1 MKKKKMLLIF
11 LIIVTCILILI
22 GNYKNNYTLEIQ
34 PPSKTWSKE
43 VSIATATTKNAPVI
57 LKEENRILVA
67 YDNNKNLN
75 IVETNAVGEVLNN
88 KQYEVNEELINNVLL
103 TKSVDGY
110 ILMLN
115 SIEDSEGYLLKVYID
130 KDLNEVSRENIKG
143 INSIYQLD
151 NKNIV
156 VAYEDKLEIINTV
169 EDKMVSIPAKNTD
182 MLSATKNKDGFLIC
196 YMEDNSYI
204 KAITFNEAMVSEPI
218 LVEEIAN
225 NNRVTYKNMSCSS
238 DGENGYT
245 MFEQYVKG
253 ELHSC
258 RLFEFPIAGGEVK
271 ESKPRINESN
281 ELINAIGTYSDE
293 EGGKFYSTID
303 NSYGKKEERRGIAS
317 FVVKDGKI
325 NKVEPVTRT
334 RGVCINP
341 YVNENYISYLSFR
354 DEDLYDVVIASTDEG
369 FKAINNLPRE
379 SEKKSALT
387 YTIEG
392 LMNSFVSIIIVG
404 FPWIAIGLVLSGA
417 VTFLDYKL
425 SNKQKKIAYI
435 IVATLTTCS
444 KTFFIIKMFYVKYVY
459 MLPPAIAPIYVGIV
473 LCILIAAITYSYGYC
488 TYTSEFEGIF
498 ISKFVLSLL
507 IDALLTLMIYAPL
520 II

>member
-1 MKKKKMLLIF
+1 MKKKKILLIF

-22 GNYKNNYTLEIQ
+22 GSYKNNYNLAIQ

-43 VSIATATTKNAPVI
+43 VSVATATTKNAPVI

-67 YDNNKNLN
+67 YENNKNLN
-75 IVETNAVGEVLNN
+75 IVATNTIGEVLQT
-88 KQYEVNEELINNVLL
+88 KEYEVNEELVNNVLL
-103 TKSVDGY
+103 TKGVDGY

-115 SIEDSEGYLLKVYID
+115 SIVDGEGYLLKIYVD
-130 KDLNEVSRENIKG
+130 KDLNEVNRENIKG
-143 INSIYQLD
+143 INSTYQLD
-151 NKNIV
+151 NNNIV
-156 VAYEDKLEIINTV
+156 VAYNDRLEIINTL
-169 EDKMVSIPAKNTD
+169 EDNTVSIPANTID
-182 MLSATKNKDGFLIC
+182 MLSACKSKEGFLIC
-196 YMEDNSYI
+196 YMEDSSFI
-204 KAITFNEAMVSEPI
+204 KAITFNEGIISKPM
-218 LVEEIAN
+218 LVEEIAK

-238 DGENGYT
+238 DRENGYT

-281 ELINAIGTYSDE
+281 ELINAIGVYSDE
-293 EGGKFYSTID
+293 EGGKFYTIID
-303 NSYGKKEERRGIAS
+303 NSYGKKESRRGIAA

-325 NKVEPVTRT
+325 NKIEPVTRT

-341 YVNENYISYLSFR
+341 YISENYISYLSFR
-354 DEDLYDVVIASTDEG
+354 DEDLYDVVIASTDEE
-369 FKAINNLPRE
+369 FKAINNLPRD

-392 LMNSFVSIIIVG
+392 LMNSFVCIIIVG

-425 SNKQKKIAYI
+425 SNKQKKLAYI
-435 IVATLTTCS
+435 IVATLTTCA
-444 KTFFIIKMFYVKYVY
+444 KIFFIIKMFYVKYVY
-459 MLPPAIAPIYVGIV
+459 MLPPAIAPIYIGVII
-473 LCILIAAITYSYGYC
+473 CTIIAVITYSYGYYS
-488 TYTSEFEGIF
+488 YTSEFEGIF
-498 ISKFVLSLL
+498 ISKFALSLL

>member
-1 MKKKKMLLIF
+1 MKKKKIILIF

-22 GNYKNNYTLEIQ
+22 GSYKNNYNLAIQ

-43 VSIATATTKNAPVI
+43 VSVATATTKNAPVI
-57 LKEENRILVA
+57 LKEENRIIVA
-67 YDNNKNLN
+67 YENNKNLN
-75 IVETNAVGEVLNN
+75 IVETNSIGEVLNN
-88 KQYEVNEELINNVLL
+88 KQYEVNEELMNNVLL

-110 ILMLN
+110 IVMLN
-115 SIEDSEGYLLKVYID
+115 SIEGGEGYLLKVYLD
-130 KDLNEVSRENIKG
+130 KDLNEINRENIKG
-143 INSIYQLD
+143 INSTYQLD
-151 NKNIV
+151 NNNIV
-156 VAYEDKLEIINTV
+156 VAYKDKLEIINTL
-169 EDKMVSIPAKNTD
+169 EDKTLSIPAKNTD
-182 MLSATKNKDGFLIC
+182 MLSASKNKEGFLIC
-196 YMEDNSYI
+196 YMEDSSFI
-204 KAITFNEAMVSEPI
+204 KAFTFNEDIISKPI
-218 LVEEIAN
+218 LVQEIAK

-238 DGENGYT
+238 DRENGYT

-281 ELINAIGTYSDE
+281 ELINAIGVYSDE
-293 EGGKFYSTID
+293 EGGKFYTIID
-303 NSYGKKEERRGIAS
+303 NSYGKKEVRRGIAS

-325 NKVEPVTRT
+325 NEVEPVTRT

-341 YVNENYISYLSFR
+341 YVSEDYISYLSFR

-369 FKAINNLPRE
+369 FKAVNNLPRE
-379 SEKKSALT
+379 SEKKSAFT

-392 LMNSFVSIIIVG
+392 LMNSFAYVIVVG

-425 SNKQKKIAYI
+425 SSKKKKIAYI
-435 IVATLTTCS
+435 IVAALTTCA
-444 KTFFIIKMFYVKYVY
+444 KIFFIIKMFYVKYVY
-459 MLPPAIAPIYVGIV
+459 MLPPSIAPIYVGIII
-473 LCILIAAITYSYGYC
+473 CILVAVITYSYGYYS
-488 TYTSEFEGIF
+488 YTSEFEGIF
-498 ISKFVLSLL
+498 ISKFALSLL

-520 II
+520 IV